1 MEAQKPSTP
10 EPSPSLRKE
19 AKVYELR
26 TYYAMPGKLE
36 ELHKRFR
43 DHTMKIFA
51 KHGMK
56 VTGFWG
62 PIDKEQGSDNT
73 LIYVLEFSS
82 RDAMTKAWAD
92 FRKDPEWQAVS
103 KASEVNG
110 KLVEK
115 VVSVVMG
122 DTDYSKIH

>member
-1 MEAQKPSTP
+1 MEAQKTTTP
-10 EPSPSLRKE
+10 APSPSLRHE

-36 ELHKRFR
+36 DLHKRFR
-43 DHTMKIFA
+43 EHTMKIFA

-62 PIDKEQGSDNT
+62 PADKEQGSENK

-82 RDAMTKAWAD
+82 REAMTKAWAD
-92 FRKDPEWQAVS
+92 FGKDPEWQAAR
-103 KASEVNG
+103 KASEANG

-115 VVSVVMG
+115 VESIVMG
-122 DTDYSKIH
+122 DTDYSKVH